1 MKISA
6 LESIRKVKKD
16 KEKKGPPPTAKKKVV
31 EELYIHQS
39 SLA

>member
-16 KEKKGPPPTAKKKVV
+16 QEKGPPPTAKKKVV